1 MGLMITRMLR
11 VFAKK
16 DCRILMLG
24 LDAAGKT
31 IILYRLK
38 LGEIVHSVP
47 TIGFNLE
54 SVQYKRL
61 NFQVWDIGGQT
72 KIRHL
77 WNHYYENAQ
86 ALIYVVDSSD
96 TERFTLAKETLAGIL
111 EKTEMKDVPVLVFAN
126 KQDSATTSVSEL
138 ADKIG
143 LLTQRGREWYIQGTC
158 GLTGDG
164 LLEGLEWISKKL
176 QSKNSQK

>member
-1 MGLMITRMLR
+1 MGHWWS
-11 VFAKK
+11 K
-16 DCRILMLG
+16 
-24 LDAAGKT
+24 
-31 IILYRLK
+31 
-38 LGEIVHSVP
+38 
-47 TIGFNLE
+47 
-54 SVQYKRL
+54 
-61 NFQVWDIGGQT
+61 T
-72 KIRHL
+72 KILHL